1 MEVAAGA
8 GVFELPAI
16 TGIVSQ
22 SSSSS
27 IGIIGH
33 SDGGGSDLDD
43 EDGQDGA
50 DFCGVLSHFL
60 MSILLVFSLRFEF
73 PVLPA
78 CTTTTHRGNDVAR
91 QVCYIKTNPTRC
103 SASVPFI
110 IAFSLN
116 Y

>member
-1 MEVAAGA
+1 VEVAAGA

-33 SDGGGSDLDD
+33 SDGGGSD

-60 MSILLVFSLRFEF
+60 MSILLVLSLRFEF
-73 PVLPA
+73 PMLPA
-78 CTTTTHRGNDVAR
+78 CTTTHIGNDVTR
-91 QVCYIKTNPTRC
+91 QVYYIKTNPTRC